1 MPIIVCVSDVN
12 LMWCENEEQY
22 GIISREVTEND
33 TIVADSEVIE
43 LELKSS
49 HKVPHG
55 LEIRKGENFVA
66 VNR

>member
-1 MPIIVCVSDVN
+1 MKKN
-12 LMWCENEEQY
+12 T
-22 GIISREVTEND
+22 ISREATEND
-33 TIVADSEVIE
+33 KIVTDSEVIE